1 MAHGNEIETAASGA
15 NESATIE
22 QLAAS
27 YAELTL
33 DCLHSMA
40 KSGPDSAH
48 RRAAQRVIDERTR
61 MVALANEPKETTT
74 AYRVTLKTS
83 MYGTPMPVAEALVS
97 GRSDRHARAAG
108 LELAAD
114 IERALATTREKWLV
128 TVGGV
133 AVPERDFLRVDVA
146 VSLMTADPAEARR
159 ALAVLEGVTG
169 KRARRRGARAE
180 GSDESSAT
188 GEATG
193 DESGSSNGSSSG
205 SSGATGDDP
214 HGGRIRRRRRQQFRE
229 LAGKDATAFEAR
241 MLAGDRAAM
250 PACAQAVVDGGEKTE
265 SFWMWLADEFRA
277 QKIDSG
283 K

>member
-1 MAHGNEIETAASGA
+1 MAHGNEIENTAAA
-15 NESATIE
+15 VE
-22 QLAAS
+22 QLAADF
-27 YAELTL
+27 ADLTL

-40 KSGPDSAH
+40 KSAADSAT

-61 MVALANEPKETTT
+61 MVALANEPKEATT

-83 MYGTPMPVAEALVS
+83 MYGTPQPTAEALVS

-114 IERALATTREKWLV
+114 VERSLATTREKWLV
-128 TVGGV
+128 TVGS
-133 AVPERDFLRVDVA
+133 PLSERDCIRVDVA
-146 VSLMTADPAEARR
+146 LSLMTADPAEARR

-169 KRARRRGARAE
+169 KRARRRGARVD

-188 GEATG
+188 G
-193 DESGSSNGSSSG
+193 DESGASSSASSSG

-229 LAGKDATAFEAR
+229 LAGKDATAFEAK
-241 MLAGDRAAM
+241 MLSRDRAAL
-250 PACAQAVVDGGEKTE
+250 PDFVQAVVDGGERTE
-265 SFWMWLADEFRA
+265 AFWMWLAEEFRA
-277 QKIDSG
+277 QKIDG
-283 K
+283 GAK

>member
-61 MVALANEPKETTT
+61 MVALASEPKEATT

-133 AVPERDFLRVDVA
+133 AIPERDFLRVDVSL
-146 VSLMTADPAEARR
+146 SLMTADPAEARR

-188 GEATG
+188 G
-193 DESGSSNGSSSG
+193 DESNGSAASSSG
-205 SSGATGDDP
+205 SSTGATGEDP

-241 MLAGDRAAM
+241 MLSRDRAEL
-250 PACAQAVVDGGEKTE
+250 PDFVQVVVDGGERTE
-265 SFWMWLADEFRA
+265 AYWTWLADEFRA
-277 QKIDSG
+277 QKIDG
-283 K
+283 VK

>member
-1 MAHGNEIETAASGA
+1 MAHGNEIENTAAA
-15 NESATIE
+15 VE
-22 QLAAS
+22 QLAADF
-27 YAELTL
+27 ADLTL

-40 KSGPDSAH
+40 KSAADSAT

-61 MVALANEPKETTT
+61 MVALASEPKEATT

-83 MYGTPMPVAEALVS
+83 MYGTPQPTVEALVS
-97 GRSDRHARAAG
+97 GRSNRYARAAG

-114 IERALATTREKWLV
+114 VERALATTHEKWLV
-128 TVGGV
+128 SVDSPRT
-133 AVPERDFLRVDVA
+133 ERDCIRVDVA
-146 VSLMTADPAEARR
+146 LSLMTADPAEARR

-180 GSDESSAT
+180 GSDESSAP

-193 DESGSSNGSSSG
+193 DESAASSSG

-229 LAGKDATAFEAR
+229 LAGKDATSFEAR
-241 MLAGDRAAM
+241 MLSRDRATL
-250 PACAQAVVDGGEKTE
+250 PDFVQPVVDGGEKTE
-265 SFWMWLADEFRA
+265 SYWTWLADEFRA
-277 QKIDSG
+277 QKIDSS
-283 K
+283 KE